1 MGQDWRWLPSPHY
14 GSVSG
19 LLLTAKETEKSISV
33 LLSETKERD
42 RPQGGPVAPTTWTP
56 TPELPLLLSLTPAP
70 VSRWRPALEGVLR
83 RRKTSVSI
91 TALLS
96 YFIPVSQTALQPFK
110 VLSFPTRQQ
119 KPCSSPRAGLY
130 FKYFFPFLC
139 LPPTQTPPPRDPVGR
154 YSKGPLAG
162 WVIILL
168 ALLLSCSVK
177 EPLSKS

>member
-19 LLLTAKETEKSISV
+19 PLLTANETEKSISV

-110 VLSFPTRQQ
+110 VLKFSYSPTKALLFPKSRTVFQILLSL
-119 KPCSSPRAGLY
+119 PLSSAHPNSSP
-130 FKYFFPFLC
+130 
-139 LPPTQTPPPRDPVGR
+139 
-154 YSKGPLAG
+154 SGPCRK
-162 WVIILL
+162 VF
-168 ALLLSCSVK
+168 
-177 EPLSKS
+177 